1 MIFEWIQLSGFKMS
15 RMVAGVLWAAVS
27 GLALLAPMPAQS
39 TAKVYTDNGNGTVTD
54 PVTQLIWM
62 RCAVGQVWDGRTCTG
77 VATGFTPITASALN
91 GTITFAGQS
100 DWRLPSIRELT
111 SIADRARVNPATD
124 SIAFPNLLPASFWSS
139 TASSTASPTG
149 LTPRWLVDFARG
161 TTGKNYT
168 TGLNARMVRGGQ
180 TLGLL
185 DLLRPTTDYV
195 DNGDGT
201 VTHKPTNLTW
211 QRCAVGRT
219 WTGTACT
226 GLLGTFTAVLAN
238 ALTSNFAGKT
248 DWRLPTIDELESLVN
263 YTNATNVLNTTIFRS
278 SIDTDILWSSSS
290 AVFQP
295 DVQWAIPVI
304 VGSTSYNTGNNVF
317 GAMLVRTTTAIPPIP
332 PVLTPNLLTITSP
345 SAVQSGASTSLTA
358 VVRYTDNSLRTVN
371 AVWTSSNAA
380 AATVSTTGV
389 VTAGVVA
396 TSTPVTISAT
406 WTENGTTVQ
415 GSVVITVSVA
425 ASTLTDLK
433 LSGAASVQSAGQIR
447 LLLTALYVDGSSKT
461 VSASSYALSNTA
473 LGTVNTR
480 GVLSVASV
488 SANTSFTVTATYVE
502 GGITKTASLPITITA
517 APAVLSRL
525 TLVGGSALLA
535 SGQSLNLSALGVYAD
550 TSSKPVAASFQ
561 IAGSAATISSSGV
574 FTAMPV
580 SADTPVLVS
589 ASYTEAGVT
598 VTAQFQVII
607 MATALVTPIQA
618 EVQAS
623 GTNTNFSLAVWTSA
637 TALASNAAPL
647 NTAARSGFV
656 RPAATGRPVYK
667 LYVVALVPGGNV
679 VPIDTIF
686 TLNRT
691 SQWRGL
697 SFPVAEYLNGVADDS
712 IQLIEI
718 FDKLDVSIISGSK
731 IFVGYGIDDQEM
743 IATGRFRLVYQ
754 LQ

>member
-1 MIFEWIQLSGFKMS
+1 MIFEWIQHSGFKMS

-27 GLALLAPMPAQS
+27 VFALMAPMPAQS
-39 TAKVYTDNGNGTVTD
+39 ATKVYTDNGNGTVTD

-77 VATGFTPITASALN
+77 VATGFTPITASALT

-100 DWRLPSIRELT
+100 DWRLPSIRELS
-111 SIADRARVNPATD
+111 SIADRTRVNPATD
-124 SIAFPNLLPASFWSS
+124 SNAFPNLLPASFWSS
-139 TASSTASPTG
+139 TASSTASPTSPI
-149 LTPRWLVDFARG
+149 TRWLVDFARG

-168 TGLNARMVRGGQ
+168 SGLNVRMVRGGQ

-263 YTNATNVLNTTIFRS
+263 YANAANVLNTTIFRS

-295 DVQWAIPVI
+295 DAQWAIPMI

-317 GAMLVRTTTAIPPIP
+317 GAMLVRTNTAIPPIP

-371 AVWTSSNAA
+371 AVWASSNPT

-415 GSVVITVSVA
+415 GSVVITVSA
-425 ASTLTDLK
+425 TASTLSDLK

-461 VSASSYALSNTA
+461 VSASSYALSNTT

-488 SANTSFTVTATYVE
+488 SANTSFTVTATFVE

-525 TLVGGSALLA
+525 TLIGGSALLA
-535 SGQSLNLSALGVYAD
+535 SGQSLNLSALGVYLD
-550 TSSKPVAASFQ
+550 TSSKPVAANWQ
-561 IAGSAATISSSGV
+561 VAGSAATISSTGV

-607 MATALVTPIQA
+607 LTTALVTPIQA

-637 TALASNAAPL
+637 TAQASGAAPL
-647 NTAARSGFV
+647 NTAARAGFV
-656 RPAATGRPVYK
+656 QPAATGRPVYK
-667 LYVVALVPGGNV
+667 LYVVALIPGGNV
-679 VPIDTIF
+679 VPINTIF

-691 SQWRGL
+691 SQWQGL
-697 SFPVAEYLNGVADDS
+697 SFPVAEYLNGVSDDS
-712 IQLIEI
+712 IQLIDI